1 VTLTIDKLCVRGKIP
16 RRSNVDRALI
26 DRVGREEFAIECGR
40 QLNRPWPVQTRVT
53 RIRQLRTR
61 VSIPASQLRPDTLA
75 KAWIAA
81 FLRELFAALTNL
93 NGYEI
98 LQFESRA
105 EYLSAAIRDLLNG
118 VTTHRWAYEEFE
130 RWFDIGTSEAVLT
143 LFAREHSEIVPIL
156 LIMEDWGLLD
166 RLLAI
171 WNEPA
176 LERFFSIV
184 AVETDG
190 GDRRLSIEDLII
202 VAQLLLEH
210 HSVHREMEVTGDQS
224 LVTTKI
230 ALKFFLGLARKSD
243 GRTVSIGSPQTIANA
258 LRMLSALLDLF
269 KSAQARWPSRTGATE
284 HSEDPSLAGPAVD
297 IRSMIVAAGNEKPTA
312 FTELLDAFRLIAG
325 SHTRQNLLIECE
337 SIIAAGT
344 LEGRTAFAELLEKLI
359 PITKQQASVANTENG
374 QERILEARWKSTDCA
389 GLFLLISVLEKLGW
403 EDRLTRSSLSATHG
417 SRLLTYILAGVA
429 SAVLNRFDENPAHL
443 DSGMA
448 LFAGW
453 IDQPYLDGFRD
464 FLASGS
470 VEKRRD
476 LLRELL
482 GEETIEESS
491 ISWLSCF
498 VALGNQLIQE
508 FTKHIRCFG
517 KPSQSFVAKNFVA
530 LPGRIRIEEN
540 RLVVIFDS
548 SPLHIVLHL
557 SGLDNPVEAV
567 GWLGGRRIEFQAEG
581 FS

>member
-156 LIMEDWGLLD
+156 LIVEDWGLLD

-184 AVETDG
+184 AVETG
-190 GDRRLSIEDLII
+190 AGDRRLSIEDLII

-243 GRTVSIGSPQTIANA
+243 GRTVSIVSPQTIANA

-269 KSAQARWPSRTGATE
+269 KSNGTKWR
-284 HSEDPSLAGPAVD
+284 SLADGAGNPGDSILSGPAIA
-297 IRSMIVAAGNEKPTA
+297 IRNMFVAAGGENRTA
-312 FTELLDAFRLIAG
+312 CAELLERLRLIAG
-325 SHTRQNLLIECE
+325 PPIQENLLLEFTNIVAEGNIEN
-337 SIIAAGT
+337 
-344 LEGRTAFAELLEKLI
+344 RTTFAELFEQLALATGSEFG
-359 PITKQQASVANTENG
+359 PET
-374 QERILEARWKSTDCA
+374 RWKSTDCA

-403 EDRLTRSSLSATHG
+403 EDRLTRSSLSVTYG
-417 SRLLTYILAGVA
+417 PRLLTYILAGVA
-429 SAVLNRFDENPAHL
+429 SAVLNRFDESPAHL

-482 GEETIEESS
+482 GEETIEECS

-517 KPSQSFVAKNFVA
+517 KPSHSFVVKNFVA

-567 GWLGGRRIEFQAEG
+567 GWLGGRRVEFQAEG